1 MPNTRELKVCATC
14 GKVYGQH
21 WADHWKK
28 RHPGNKPRK
37 LLPGEAPTLPFDS
50 NWAGL
55 INDAKLREKFLEAVE
70 VHSLS

>member
-37 LLPGEAPTLPFDS
+37 LLPGEAPIQPFNS
-50 NWAGL
+50 NWINL
-55 INDAKLREKFLEAVE
+55 IKDKTTRNMFLKGVN
-70 VHSLS
+70 